1 MSLLLDALKKAEA
14 EKAKAKQEDDAEDLL
29 EKTGEFFQASLQEEL
44 KALKEEEEKA
54 PVPANPKP
62 SLSLEPLS
70 LEEQN
75 QEIQSIEDETKA
87 SSEVE
92 QINPETL
99 LKEFEEEPH
108 EEYIAD
114 DTLNSLTSQELV
126 KDIGDEF
133 NFTPVGAKTVFKAGE
148 KNRSKNYSGAI
159 LLLLCFLGL
168 FGFIGAYF
176 YKVKPL
182 GDSVIKSYPI
192 AATER
197 VPIEAAPNLEE
208 PLVNNDVVSKE
219 IKDQAE
225 NESEQEEVALEY
237 GSKTN
242 DIQQTSKTEK
252 LQQQDITETVSIN
265 TIKEKVVE
273 KSVASTEKNKPKLQA
288 RLEKLPES
296 INPSQSAIKISKNR
310 ASELTSQLINR
321 AYLAFQAGNYSE
333 AEQFYLQALKNDRD
347 NRDILL
353 GLAAIALKKGD
364 KELAYIHYLNLL
376 DTNPGDEM
384 AITGLL
390 SVSNKGEPKQ
400 NLDLI
405 ESLQKKKPEASY
417 LDYILGNQYA
427 KLQQWTKAQQAYF
440 NAFSKDAFNPDY
452 AFNLAV
458 SLDQIGQYKSAL
470 NYYYSALELAEKRNA
485 NFSPGPVFSRIDTL
499 TAQIKSI
506 Q

>member
-14 EKAKAKQEDDAEDLL
+14 EKANSKQEDAEDLL

-44 KALKEEEEKA
+44 KALKEEENNT
-54 PVPANPKP
+54 PVPATPKP

-70 LEEQN
+70 PEEQN
-75 QEIQSIEDETKA
+75 QEELSTNDESLSIATEKA
-87 SSEVE
+87 VSE
-92 QINPETL
+92 NL
-99 LKEFEEEPH
+99 SNEFEDNSK
-108 EEYIAD
+108 EEYTID
-114 DTLNSLTSQELV
+114 DTLNSLSSQQLV

-133 NFTPVGAKTVFKAGE
+133 NYTPVGAKTVFKAGV
-148 KNRSKNYSGAI
+148 KNSSKNYSGLI
-159 LLLLCFLGL
+159 LLLLCFIGL
-168 FGFIGAYF
+168 FSFIGAYF

-182 GDSVIKSYPI
+182 GNSVIKSYPV
-192 AATER
+192 AVSER
-197 VPIEAAPNLEE
+197 TAVSIETTKQEDVVNSMEEAKSSEEQINIEPDQTVVMLESELDTSYLKQSLASEE
-208 PLVNNDVVSKE
+208 P
-219 IKDQAE
+219 IG
-225 NESEQEEVALEY
+225 ESSIE
-237 GSKTN
+237 S
-242 DIQQTSKTEK
+242 I
-252 LQQQDITETVSIN
+252 SIN
-265 TIKEKVVE
+265 TVEEKV
-273 KSVASTEKNKPKLQA
+273 TEQTIISSETIRPKQPA
-288 RLEKLPES
+288 RMERLPET
-296 INPSQSAIKISKNR
+296 IKPSESAIKISKNS
-310 ASELTSQLINR
+310 AGELSSQLINR
-321 AYLAFQAGNYSE
+321 AYLAFQAGNYTE
-333 AEQFYLQALKNDRD
+333 AEQFYLQALKSEAE

-390 SVSNKGEPKQ
+390 SISNKGEPEQ
-400 NLDLI
+400 NLNLI
-405 ESLQKKKPEASY
+405 ASLQKKKPEASY

-470 NYYYSALELAEKRNA
+470 NYYYSALELAEERNA
-485 NFSPGPVFSRIDTL
+485 NFSPGSVFSRIDTL
-499 TAQIKSI
+499 TTQINRI